1 MIYVTE
7 KFFTELSQ
15 EAAAKRL
22 QRAQRF
28 GLSRP
33 EPENF
38 DKLHETRGNGFGV
51 QTPVV
56 DGELIKAVK
65 TVMF

>member
-15 EAAAKRL
+15 EAAARRL

-38 DKLHETRGNGFGV
+38 DKLHERGKRFGV

-65 TVMF
+65 QYV